1 MGYPRRYNV
10 VAAFGLAATALA
22 ASLVGAWIG
31 NGVAYVLQAS
41 AFFLVL
47 FLAVATIAGAA
58 QPHARFGLANVVTT
72 IRAVAAALAAG
83 FVGHQAGHAAAWTVV
98 GITAIVAA
106 LDGLDGWLARRT
118 RMASP
123 YGARFDMETDAAF
136 ILVLSALVWQYDKA
150 GAWVL
155 LCGLMRYAF
164 AAAGWMLPWL
174 AVPLRPTRRGRSVAA
189 GQLLGL
195 GIALTPAVPPGASAA
210 IAAVTLAALAWSFA
224 VDVRRLW
231 RGAPRRPK
239 G

>member
-10 VAAFGLAATALA
+10 IAAFGLAATALA
-22 ASLVGAWIG
+22 ASLLGAWMGIG
-31 NGVAYVLQAS
+31 GAYVLQAS
-41 AFFLVL
+41 VCFLVL
-47 FLAVATIAGAA
+47 FVAVAATGAA
-58 QPHARFGLANVVTT
+58 HPHARFGPANVVTT
-72 IRAVAAALAAG
+72 LRAVAAAVAAG
-83 FVGHQAGHAAAWTVV
+83 FVGYRAGHAAAWTVV
-98 GITAIVAA
+98 GITVIVAA

-150 GAWVL
+150 GPWVL

-164 AAAGWMLPWL
+164 AAAGWLRPWL
-174 AVPLRPTRRGRSVAA
+174 AAPLRPTRRGRAVAA

-195 GIALTPAVPPGASAA
+195 GVALTPAVPPGASAA
-210 IAAVTLAALAWSFA
+210 IAAVTVAALAWSFA
-224 VDVRRLW
+224 VDVMRLW

>member
-1 MGYPRRYNV
+1 
-10 VAAFGLAATALA
+10 
-22 ASLVGAWIG
+22 
-31 NGVAYVLQAS
+31 VLQAS
-41 AFFLVL
+41 ACFLVL

-58 QPHARFGLANVVTT
+58 HPHARFGPANVVTT

-98 GITAIVAA
+98 GITVIVAA

-118 RMASP
+118 RLASP

-174 AVPLRPTRRGRSVAA
+174 AAPLRPTRRGRAVAA

-195 GIALTPAVPPGASAA
+195 GVALAPAVPPGAGAA
-210 IAAVTLAALAWSFA
+210 IAAVTLATLAWSFA
-224 VDVRRLW
+224 VDVMRLW
-231 RGAPRRPK
+231 RGAPRRAK